1 MVLDLLH
8 AVSVHAD
15 WQLPTAGFA
24 HSLLH
29 FDDWG
34 SREYD
39 PVAWVFENAWHENVK
54 PAWDPVVAV
63 LNAKAPTLRCAF
75 YCN

>member
-1 MVLDLLH
+1 MVFDLLH

-15 WQLPTAGFA
+15 WQLPSEGLA
-24 HSLLH
+24 HNFLH

-39 PVAWVFENAWHENVK
+39 PVARVFEDAWHDNPK
-54 PAWDPVVAV
+54 PIWDPLVAM
-63 LNAKAPTLRCAF
+63 LGAEAPTLR
-75 YCN
+75 